1 MEAAQ
6 LPVPPRLPAPP
17 PVECGMPRPSR
28 STVRASWSAFKAL
41 LLRDLVV
48 LRKTLNIFIPRAIL
62 QPFLLVFVFLYVFP
76 KIGESVGGGGGAQS
90 QFAAV
95 LVSGVIGLT
104 IMFQGIQ
111 AVALPMVQEF
121 GYTKEIEDRVLAP
134 LPVWLVAVGKVVAGA
149 IQGLF
154 AALIVF
160 PIAAVVHASSIQL
173 HLAVNW
179 PVLLTMLPLACVMC
193 GALGL
198 TFGTRFNPRQV
209 PILFGVIILPM
220 TFLGGTYYAWTALAP
235 VKVLGWSWLQTLV
248 LFNPLIYITEG
259 FRAALT
265 STSHMPLYVVY
276 PVIVGFCV
284 FFLWAGIR
292 GFNQRVIS

>member
-1 MEAAQ
+1 MEAGRTE
-6 LPVPPRLPAPP
+6 LPIGPSIPR
-17 PVECGMPRPSR
+17 VECGMPKPPR
-28 STVRASWSAFKAL
+28 SALQAGQAAFRAL

-48 LRKTLNIFIPRAIL
+48 LRKTLNVFIPRTIL

-76 KIGESVGGGGGAQS
+76 KIGEAVGGSGKAES
-90 QFAAV
+90 EFAAV
-95 LVSGVIGLT
+95 LISGVVGLT

-111 AVALPMVQEF
+111 SVALPMVQEF

-134 LPVWLVAVGKVVAGA
+134 LPVWLVAMEKVVAGA

-154 AALIVF
+154 AAIIVF
-160 PIAAVVHASSIQL
+160 PIAAVVHVSAIQI
-173 HLAVNW
+173 HLAIHW
-179 PVLLTMLPLACVMC
+179 GVLVTMMPLACIMC

-235 VKVLGWSWLQTLV
+235 VKILGWSWLQTLV

-265 STSHMPLYVVY
+265 QSAHMPLYVIY
-276 PVIVGFCV
+276 PVMVGLCV
-284 FFLWAGIR
+284 LFLWAGIR
-292 GFNQRVIS
+292 GFNRRVIS

>member
-1 MEAAQ
+1 MD
-6 LPVPPRLPAPP
+6 
-17 PVECGMPRPSR
+17 MDRPIPKTR
-28 STVRASWSAFKAL
+28 STAQASRRAFSAL

-48 LRKTLNIFIPRAIL
+48 LRKTLNVFLPRTVL

-76 KIGESVGGGGGAQS
+76 KIGESVGGGGRAQTE
-90 QFAAV
+90 FAAV
-95 LVSGVIGLT
+95 LVSGVVGLT

-134 LPVWLVAVGKVVAGA
+134 LPVWLVALEKVVAGA
-149 IQGLF
+149 IQGLI
-154 AALIVF
+154 AAAIVF
-160 PIAAVVHASSIQL
+160 PIAAVVHVRSISID
-173 HLAVNW
+173 LAVHW
-179 PVLLTMLPLACVMC
+179 AVLLTMLPLACVMC

-235 VKVLGWSWLQTLV
+235 VKALGWSWLQTLV
-248 LFNPLIYITEG
+248 LFNPLIYVTEG

-265 STSHMPLYVVY
+265 RSAHMPLYVIY
-276 PVIVGFCV
+276 PVMVGFTIL
-284 FFLWAGIR
+284 FLWAGIR
-292 GFNQRVIS
+292 GFNRRVIT

>member
-1 MEAAQ
+1 MKASRAAF
-6 LPVPPRLPAPP
+6 
-17 PVECGMPRPSR
+17 G
-28 STVRASWSAFKAL
+28 AL

-48 LRKTLNIFIPRAIL
+48 MRKTLNIFIPRTVL

-76 KIGESVGGGGGAQS
+76 KIGESVGGGGRAQA

-95 LVSGVIGLT
+95 LVSGVVGLT

-111 AVALPMVQEF
+111 SVALPMVQEF

-134 LPVWLVAVGKVVAGA
+134 LPVWLVSVGKVVAGA
-149 IQGLF
+149 IQGLVG
-154 AALIVF
+154 AIIVF
-160 PIAAVVHASSIQL
+160 PIAAVVHVSTVQL
-173 HLAVNW
+173 HLSVNW
-179 PVLLTMLPLACVMC
+179 PVLVTMLPLACVMC

-220 TFLGGTYYAWTALAP
+220 TFLGGTYYSWTALAP
-235 VKVLGWSWLQTLV
+235 VKILGWSWLQTLV

-265 STSHMPLYVVY
+265 QTSHMPLYVVY
-276 PVIVGFCV
+276 PVMVGLCAL
-284 FFLWAGIR
+284 FLWAGIR
-292 GFNQRVIS
+292 GFNRRVIS

>member
-6 LPVPPRLPAPP
+6 SPSPARAPIP
-17 PVECGMPRPSR
+17 SVQCAMPKPAQ
-28 STVRASWSAFKAL
+28 STFHASQAAFKAL

-48 LRKTLNIFIPRAIL
+48 LRKSLNVFIPRTIL

-76 KIGESVGGGGGAQS
+76 KIGEAVGGGGKAES
-90 QFAAV
+90 AFAAV
-95 LVSGVIGLT
+95 LIAGVVGLT

-111 AVALPMVQEF
+111 SVALPMVQEF

-134 LPVWLVAVGKVVAGA
+134 LPVWLVAIEKVAAGA

-154 AALIVF
+154 AAIIVF
-160 PIAAVVHASSIQL
+160 PIAAVVHVRAIQI
-173 HLAVNW
+173 HLAIHW
-179 PVLLTMLPLACVMC
+179 AVLVTMMPLACVMC
-193 GALGL
+193 AALGL

-235 VKVLGWSWLQTLV
+235 VKVFGWSWLQTLV

-265 STSHMPLYVVY
+265 QSPHMPLYAVY
-276 PVIVGFCV
+276 PVMVGFCV
-284 FFLWAGIR
+284 LFLWAGVR
-292 GFNQRVIS
+292 GFSRRVIS